1 MNLEIFSKTSLHSEY
16 KRSWCL
22 FRIQTMNGRFIGRCF
37 FLFIIFLSLDFLG
50 QISFCRQHADQIHRE
65 AQELNKQKEFGKA
78 TAKYKEYVL
87 MNKKAEMMAKL
98 FAVNQPAKPTI
109 STVEPPIF
117 SVLPSQLHVPAT
129 AGGTEVSCD
138 SSCCC
143 LFCHVDKNG

>member
-1 MNLEIFSKTSLHSEY
+1 MSLEILSKTSLYSEY
-16 KRSWCL
+16 KRSCCYSEYRPSMIALWAAVFCL
-22 FRIQTMNGRFIGRCF
+22 Y
-37 FLFIIFLSLDFLG
+37 FLSLGFFV
-50 QISFCRQHADQIHRE
+50 QISLCRQHADQIHRE
-65 AQELNKQKEFGKA
+65 AQELNKMKEFGKA

-98 FAVNQPAKPTI
+98 FAANQPAKPTI

-138 SSCCC
+138 SSCSC
-143 LFCHVDKNG
+143 LFWLPC